1 MPRNPGALMTRDEVV
16 QLFGNWQAVW
26 AKRDPVALA
35 TMYSND
41 CTVTSPIFG
50 EIKGRSAVEQ
60 SNRRLFEAFPDW
72 DLKTEDLI
80 IDGDK
85 VVEVLTINLT
95 HVGEFMGL
103 PGTGRKAQIH
113 GARIMHLENKLIKQ
127 ELRLYDFTLLLMQ
140 VGVLRGKPGH

>member
-1 MPRNPGALMTRDEVV
+1 MTREEVV
-16 QLFGNWQAVW
+16 QLLGGWQAVW

-35 TMYSND
+35 SIYASD

-60 SNRRLFEAFPDW
+60 SNRRLFAAFPDW
-72 DLKTEDLI
+72 ALTSEDLI

-85 VVEVLTINLT
+85 VVEVTKISLT

-113 GARIMHLENKLIKQ
+113 GARIMRLENNLIKE
-127 ELRLYDFTLLLMQ
+127 ELRVYDFTLLLMQ

>member
-1 MPRNPGALMTRDEVV
+1 MTRDEVV
-16 QLFGNWQAVW
+16 QLFGGWQAVW

-35 TMYSND
+35 SIYASD

-60 SNRRLFEAFPDW
+60 SNRRLFAAFPDW
-72 DLKTEDLI
+72 DLTTEDLI

-85 VVEVLTINLT
+85 VVEVIKINLT

-113 GARIMHLENKLIKQ
+113 GARIMHLENSLIKR
-127 ELRLYDFTLLLMQ
+127 ELRVYDFTLLLMQ

>member
-1 MPRNPGALMTRDEVV
+1 MTREEVV
-16 QLFGNWQAVW
+16 QLLGGWQAVW

-35 TMYSND
+35 SIYASD

-60 SNRRLFEAFPDW
+60 SNRRLFAAFPDW

-80 IDGDK
+80 VDGDK
-85 VVEVLTINLT
+85 VVEVIKISLT

-113 GARIMHLENKLIKQ
+113 GARIMRLENNLIKE
-127 ELRLYDFTLLLMQ
+127 ELRVYDFTLLLMQ

>member
-1 MPRNPGALMTRDEVV
+1 M
-16 QLFGNWQAVW
+16 FGEWQAVW

-35 TMYSND
+35 SMYASD
-41 CTVTSPIFG
+41 CTVNSPIFG

-60 SNRRLFEAFPDW
+60 SNRRLFAAFPDW
-72 DLKTEDLI
+72 DLRTEDLI
-80 IDGDK
+80 IDGDR
-85 VVEVLTINLT
+85 VVEVMKIQLT

-113 GARIMHLENKLIKQ
+113 GARIMRLENRLIKTEQ
-127 ELRLYDFTLLLMQ
+127 RLYDFTLLLMQ